1 MNLEKFLTLSCADN
15 ARIISGEAD
24 FSQIPVKG
32 ISIQEYPIENFVRP
46 NELVLSTA
54 LIVRDDPDMMKQFIS
69 DIKNS
74 HAAALLL
81 SFPDDISCLT
91 QEIMNE
97 LSADCF
103 PVMIIPWSRP
113 FSSIVEEVTKEIW
126 STEEELRGR
135 LESLQNQLLRSYLSN
150 QGMDQAAE
158 ILAQNLY
165 CNVVITD
172 ANHEEKASGI
182 YIRQSHSE
190 ESNPSSDTLSIEL
203 HTSDRLYG
211 YLHLYDFDPSLA
223 LEHNQVLVEQYT
235 ITPLTLWFN
244 QEWIVSSVQMQIKDN
259 FVRKLSCNEYASDA
273 EILSNAED
281 LGFHTECC
289 YRAVMG
295 RFLSRRQLANA
306 IWTVGAIEKKKL
318 SASSSMIKEQVLL
331 AAAKQSLHI
340 MTTYQDF
347 DLIIYLE
354 GDTSDNVTGYLN
366 LLDQYLDRILPDFV
380 CAWGYDMQS
389 SPITAL
395 HNNTK
400 NAGIALD
407 TVFHAKLSTLRS
419 CYQTSNSQRLM
430 SLIASIP
437 EAKALSEEILS
448 PVLSYDANHSSEL
461 FLTLSCFC
469 QCNGHINETARKLH
483 LHRQSLLYRLE
494 KLEELLSIDFKQHH
508 DFYLLDSCVQIM
520 NWK

>member
-1 MNLEKFLTLSCADN
+1 MNLENFLALPCANN
-15 ARIISGEAD
+15 AQIISKHTD
-24 FSQIPVKG
+24 FDRIPIKG
-32 ISIQEYPIENFVRP
+32 ISILEYPIENFVRP
-46 NELVLSTA
+46 HELVLSTA
-54 LIVRDDPDMMKQFIS
+54 LIVRDDPSMMKQFIS

-74 HAAALLL
+74 NAAALLL

-91 QEIMNE
+91 QDITDALAN
-97 LSADCF
+97 DCF
-103 PVMIIPWSRP
+103 PVMMIPWNRP
-113 FSSIVEEVTKEIW
+113 FSGIVEEVLKEVW
-126 STEEELRGR
+126 ATDEELRSH
-135 LESLQNQLLRSYLSN
+135 LESLQNQLLSSYLSG
-150 QGMDQAAE
+150 QSISQAAE

-172 ANHEEKASGI
+172 ANQVEKASGI
-182 YIRQSHSE
+182 YIRPTNNTHA
-190 ESNPSSDTLSIEL
+190 SSATLSIEL
-203 HTSDRLYG
+203 RTSDRLYG
-211 YLHLYDFDPSLA
+211 YLHLYDFEASFA
-223 LEHNQVLVEQYT
+223 LEHNQVLLEQYT

-244 QEWIVSSVQMQIKDN
+244 KEWIVSSVQMQIKDN
-259 FVRKLSCNEYASDA
+259 FVRKLSCNEYASDT

-281 LGFHTECC
+281 LGFNTECS
-289 YRAVMG
+289 YRAVIG
-295 RFLSRRQLANA
+295 QFLSRRQLANA
-306 IWTVGAIEKKKL
+306 VWTTGAVEKKKL

-331 AAAKQSLHI
+331 AAAKQNLHT
-340 MTTYQDF
+340 MTTFQDF
-347 DLIIYLE
+347 TLIIYLE
-354 GDTSDNVTGYLN
+354 GDTSDNITEYLN

-395 HNNTK
+395 YNNTK
-400 NAGIALD
+400 NARLALD

-448 PVLSYDANHSSEL
+448 PVLRYDETHSSEL
-461 FLTLSCFC
+461 FLTLSCYC
-469 QCNGHINETARKLH
+469 QCNGHINETARMLH

-494 KLEELLSIDFKQHH
+494 KLEELLHVDLKQHH